1 MYSGWISERR
11 SVEDECGCSSVLN
24 SYPQN
29 VGRDVTSSIIR
40 SLVLLPND
48 KKGFF
53 KTTKDLEWTMDVIC
67 YGLTMSLAEAEMIK
81 NCVFLY
87 LEWITVMLLKPKP
100 GIPVQIIENK
110 EHYFSVML
118 KHMANLFIPRESS
131 ATFVQASFCVKV
143 LQNVREIV
151 EEGHLKKASLENVL
165 RFYLGVS
172 GHLLSV
178 PPVQGGLA
186 EQLCGKLIN
195 CLLNVW
201 LHACCNN
208 FPSPPLWC
216 TLAEMVL
223 TWRHHHMLILQWN
236 KLMFSLTCKVLMI
249 LYGPDYPLP
258 SSYND
263 EDPKSEPVNLP
274 SNMSNEVVVQCWHR
288 FMHIIGNPVDLCK
301 YEEISNTEQ
310 FRLYNSQFDRLPELH
325 PSLKS
330 LPDSFYNIMNGIS
343 VMVSMFL
350 GASKCNDQ
358 IKSPQ
363 TFYRGERKLTSISV
377 SEKQVGLKDTKKSS
391 SLPRYFEKSN
401 LAKLVRDDI
410 NIQSKQSKRNVECVV
425 DTNSVLHIFSAWLFE
440 TCLTG
445 IDLEKVLH
453 TVGKISLGLPLSC
466 LEMSKDDKEQHR
478 NFLPVK
484 KNDFEPGRA
493 QTFCTLCHI
502 FCRQKAVGQ
511 AILPVYLS
519 RFYLCLAVGL
529 CYGETRAGMVLGS
542 ILLSAK
548 DLFKLDLQGVQVLVP
563 HVLQALEIVL
573 PVPDSELAL
582 GYDFSIVELRQS
594 CIQILL
600 SMICLPLHF
609 MSLPIQALCQEKV
622 NSSDTA
628 NSHFPQIA
636 FISLHPRVTR
646 LLVKA
651 IEVET
656 NPMNTQMLLGGAK
669 LLMEDAM
676 QVELHNHELYSSKAK
691 TIPSIILDEP
701 ETSGTSKLIDLAEST
716 NNDATTTEDN
726 IGLLGDSSDIMTTKG
741 LFCSMSDLL
750 CQKLM
755 FAGKWRGDLAVTL
768 AALEF
773 LSGMAQLNIKFVDKK
788 VARKTLKWLC
798 DYIEFQ
804 AKQPPPSH
812 SKDLHSVI
820 VATFSC
826 ISVWVVSH
834 SWLLDDN
841 QCLTSVMEVIELGI
855 SGNKSKGRFAEV
867 TNVLK
872 GDKELKP
879 VSFRVRESA
888 EALLALIMEH
898 AGFFPTPCGPESM
911 FTLMDEKDFCTEND
925 RKFNY
930 YALDGSLIIGLLE
943 DGLHSLPESLPSV
956 MSIIRGPTGKRVC
969 LLQLRH
975 FSRVKQY
982 IAEMYT
988 TEPSTPYGLHK
999 IPEAPP
1005 VSQRCYPPG
1014 MDSAETTKSNF
1025 SIPEIKDLL
1034 KNEKQ
1039 MAENEHLRSILSLQ
1053 IDQEN
1058 KAKSKLLDDI
1068 NGSIPQKQPDSVKDI
1083 NIGRLILSHLG
1094 FLNLENLQIS
1104 TTRQVYGL
1112 QKLVN
1117 TEEKCLLN
1125 KLEKLDAY
1133 PCRTFD
1139 TMFVFYVKKG
1149 QNDPISILSNK
1160 ITSID
1165 SHFFMEF
1172 LQSLGWPV
1180 SMSTHTGW
1188 NGGFA
1193 PNLSA
1198 DKKLYYYADP
1208 LTELAIHVP
1217 AVNIDVG
1224 ESFTFDVVEN
1234 SMVSQLLPS
1243 VELNSEEHSV
1253 IEGKSSK
1260 KQSVFESTGGF
1271 DIKHRSHHCHSE
1283 TKVVVAWLQE
1293 FADEALFPALDLIEL
1308 SDPHENSYST
1318 ANINYSRVPEK
1329 EVVIIFV
1336 HPLKTGLYRIKINA
1350 LFGSSVGGP
1359 LISGMVV
1366 SRRVLGSM
1374 VRNTAINI
1382 CRRRRL
1388 ELDSCSPPHVCRK
1401 IKIQEIIREHA
1412 KEMNIP
1418 DFYTGLLKA

>member
-478 NFLPVK
+478 K
-484 KNDFEPGRA
+484 
-493 QTFCTLCHI
+493 
-502 FCRQKAVGQ
+502 
-511 AILPVYLS
+511 
-519 RFYLCLAVGL
+519 
-529 CYGETRAGMVLGS
+529 
-542 ILLSAK
+542 
-548 DLFKLDLQGVQVLVP
+548 
-563 HVLQALEIVL
+563 
-573 PVPDSELAL
+573 
-582 GYDFSIVELRQS
+582 YDFSIVELRQS

-1014 MDSAETTKSNF
+1014 MDSAETTKS
-1025 SIPEIKDLL
+1025 
-1034 KNEKQ
+1034 
-1039 MAENEHLRSILSLQ
+1039 
-1053 IDQEN
+1053 
-1058 KAKSKLLDDI
+1058 
-1068 NGSIPQKQPDSVKDI
+1068 
-1083 NIGRLILSHLG
+1083 
-1094 FLNLENLQIS
+1094 
-1104 TTRQVYGL
+1104 
-1112 QKLVN
+1112 
-1117 TEEKCLLN
+1117 
-1125 KLEKLDAY
+1125 
-1133 PCRTFD
+1133 
-1139 TMFVFYVKKG
+1139 
-1149 QNDPISILSNK
+1149 
-1160 ITSID
+1160 
-1165 SHFFMEF
+1165 
-1172 LQSLGWPV
+1172 
-1180 SMSTHTGW
+1180 
-1188 NGGFA
+1188 
-1193 PNLSA
+1193 
-1198 DKKLYYYADP
+1198 
-1208 LTELAIHVP
+1208 
-1217 AVNIDVG
+1217 
-1224 ESFTFDVVEN
+1224 
-1234 SMVSQLLPS
+1234 
-1243 VELNSEEHSV
+1243 
-1253 IEGKSSK
+1253 
-1260 KQSVFESTGGF
+1260 
-1271 DIKHRSHHCHSE
+1271 
-1283 TKVVVAWLQE
+1283 
-1293 FADEALFPALDLIEL
+1293 
-1308 SDPHENSYST
+1308 
-1318 ANINYSRVPEK
+1318 
-1329 EVVIIFV
+1329 
-1336 HPLKTGLYRIKINA
+1336 
-1350 LFGSSVGGP
+1350 
-1359 LISGMVV
+1359 
-1366 SRRVLGSM
+1366 
-1374 VRNTAINI
+1374 
-1382 CRRRRL
+1382 
-1388 ELDSCSPPHVCRK
+1388 
-1401 IKIQEIIREHA
+1401 
-1412 KEMNIP
+1412 
-1418 DFYTGLLKA
+1418 